1 MQQKGLAVEAT
12 IKQLGHPHIQIQPF
26 QYYSLVLI
34 KLGVKPSSSH
44 HHLWTLNWL
53 CMRRTSSTNASGGK
67 NKYKNRNEK
76 EVPPRCCYQIIF
88 SFCAEV
94 SQASPGLVP
103 SIPWKKASSKIN
115 ILLIIWSSHKN
126 QEGKK
131 NWEGMKLP
139 SLPFWPFIQEYMSF
153 KQLHSCKRKSIIPP
167 NCKITRTNT
176 YVERSVFM
184 GDYLKDMKS
193 IHSSR

>member
-12 IKQLGHPHIQIQPF
+12 MKQLGHPHTPIQPF
-26 QYYSLVLI
+26 QYYFLVLT

-53 CMRRTSSTNASGGK
+53 CVRRTSSTNASGGK

-76 EVPPRCCYQIIF
+76 EAPSRCCYQIIF
-88 SFCAEV
+88 SLGAIN
-94 SQASPGLVP
+94 QASPGLVP
-103 SIPWKKASSKIN
+103 SKPWKKASSKIN
-115 ILLIIWSSHKN
+115 IMLIIWSWHKN
-126 QEGKK
+126 QEG
-131 NWEGMKLP
+131 MKRP
-139 SLPFWPFIQEYMSF
+139 SLPFWPFIQEHMSF
-153 KQLHSCKRKSIIPP
+153 KQLYSCKRKSIIPP
-167 NCKITRTNT
+167 TCKTTRTNT

-184 GDYLKDMKS
+184 GDFRKDMKS